1 MAIMSIG
8 AAVHPL
14 EDVPAITVEQLCV
27 SFGAARVVRDV
38 SFTAARGECL
48 GLIGESGSGKST
60 ILKAL
65 TGTVEA
71 IGTLDILG
79 VPLAQRRHSAKHVR
93 QVQMVFQDPYA
104 ALHPRHSVEKI
115 LEEPLAIQRIGN
127 RETKIRESLASVGLP
142 LSFRYRYPHQL
153 SGGQRQR
160 VAIARAL
167 ILEPE
172 VVLLDEP
179 TSALDVSVQAE
190 ILNLLAS
197 LHRERGLT
205 MLFVGHDLGVIAH
218 MCARIIVLKRGE
230 LVETLTREQIYSGEA
245 QDPYTRELLRASRLE
260 RRRDVR
266 KVAEDCTMP
275 AAVRGTVQAMREATS
290 RS

>member
-1 MAIMSIG
+1 MNAR
-8 AAVHPL
+8 AAFPDRQD
-14 EDVPAITVEQLCV
+14 EPAIEVDGLNV
-27 SFGAARVVRDV
+27 AFGAARVVRDV

-65 TGTVEA
+65 TGTIKASGKLYVL
-71 IGTLDILG
+71 GT
-79 VPLAQRRHSAKHVR
+79 PLSQRRRDKDHAR
-93 QVQMVFQDPYA
+93 RMQMVFQDPYA
-104 ALHPRHSVEKI
+104 ALHPHHPVERI
-115 LEEPLAIQRIGN
+115 LEEPLAIQGVGD
-127 RETKIRESLASVGLP
+127 REAKIRASLASVGLP
-142 LSFRYRYPHQL
+142 LSFRFRYPHQL

-172 VVLLDEP
+172 IVLLDEP

-190 ILNLLAS
+190 ILNLLAG

-218 MCARIIVLKRGE
+218 MCARIIVLNRGE
-230 LVETLTREQIYSGEA
+230 IVETLTREQIYLGQARER
-245 QDPYTRELLRASRLE
+245 YTRELLSATKLE
-260 RRRDVR
+260 QRNGRY
-266 KVAEDCTMP
+266 AH
-275 AAVRGTVQAMREATS
+275 AVPNRTAIDEHS
-290 RS
+290 RSQ